1 MATRISKLF
10 GMDIYSSEGE
20 HNGKIF
26 DLVINLERGKI
37 ETITTEPLKPRSKQE
52 AKKILSEKSIP
63 YRNVVAAKD
72 IVVVGAKNMPVRDRE
87 REEEEMSAAPLTR
100 RYTAHHASHRR

>member
-26 DLVINLERGKI
+26 DLVINLEKGRI
-37 ETITTEPLKPRSKQE
+37 ETITTEPLKPRTKQE
-52 AKKILSEKSIP
+52 AKKILSEKSVP
-63 YRNVVAAKD
+63 YRYVVSAKD
-72 IVVVGAKNMPVRDRE
+72 IVVINPAKRAE
-87 REEEEMSAAPLTR
+87 IEEAEEEQAQQRQPYIPR
-100 RYTAHHASHRR
+100 RGYRR